1 MDFQNSWWNISTSS
15 LVILAASHFE
25 ISCGKKQTKTD
36 RQTDT
41 NTIKNRTPATTV
53 GVGKNVYAKLSRKI
67 IEDIQLK

>member
-1 MDFQNSWWNISTSS
+1 M
-15 LVILAASHFE
+15 VEHFHVKFGDPGC
-25 ISCGKKQTKTD
+25 IAFGDIVWKKQTKTD
-36 RQTDT
+36 RTTDT